1 MNFEVAEFLQYV
13 TAEKGLSLN
22 TRLAYER
29 DLERFA
35 EYAQI
40 KQLAPET
47 IELQDLRGF
56 LAQLRKDEIS
66 PRSIARKVSS
76 LKQFFQFLLREG
88 KVKANPA
95 ELLTVLVKSKRL
107 PKHLTVAE
115 SFALIAAAEGGTPE
129 STRDRAMMEVWYA
142 TGCRVSELAGI
153 RAEDVDWKGGM
164 VRIRGKGGRERWVPL
179 SQDAQTWAAKFKDIR
194 HEWVRAGGLTE
205 IENFF
210 ITERVRVFTR
220 QALWKWLQKYATK
233 AGIQR
238 KVWPHMIRHS
248 FATHVLQGGA
258 DLRTVQELLGH
269 RSISTTEMYTHLN
282 VENLKTMQRKFHP
295 RD

>member
-1 MNFEVAEFLQYV
+1 MNFEVGEFLQYV
-13 TAEKGLSLN
+13 AAEKGLSLN

-40 KQLAPET
+40 KQLSPET
-47 IELQDLRGF
+47 VDLQDLRGF

-107 PKHLTVAE
+107 PKHLTVEE
-115 SFALIAAAEGGTPE
+115 SFALIEAASGSTPE
-129 STRDRAMMEVWYA
+129 AVRDRAMMEVWYA

-153 RAEDVDWKGGM
+153 RSEDVDWKGGL

-179 SQDAQTWAAKFKDIR
+179 SQDAQAWSAKYKDIR
-194 HEWVRAGGLTE
+194 HEWVRAVGLSE

-220 QALWKWLQKYATK
+220 QALWKWLQKYAAK
-233 AGIQR
+233 AGIAR